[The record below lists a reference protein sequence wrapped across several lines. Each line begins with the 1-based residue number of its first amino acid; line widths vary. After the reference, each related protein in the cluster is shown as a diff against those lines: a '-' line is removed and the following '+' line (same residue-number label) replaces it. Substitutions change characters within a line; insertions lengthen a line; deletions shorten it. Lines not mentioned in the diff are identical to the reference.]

1 MVALLFASARLRTTP
16 LRVSSPCCSLAME
29 ERRLDLLAGAL
40 RDDHIDELMRE
51 RFIRIEDYISAEHV
65 ARLLVDIEG
74 LRSTGFAHTKAMD
87 GHGSLEWFTFGPGSV
102 GAAPPIPPELGGDPE
117 ARWQLGKLVGNLHR
131 SIEQGVGTS
140 FDPDWTE
147 LQYAYYPLGGFY
159 HKHIDSGAFHTH
171 PLLADSPDGSRRL
184 IKRACSFVL
193 YLNDQ
198 WTEADGGHLRVYDS
212 AAPDAAYRD
221 VAPTAGT
228 LVVFKSD
235 EVLHE
240 VMRSNARRVSIVGCA
255 WPRTHGPNH
264 SFSRRAPGPLLTA
277 LPPPAPR
284 VPGGSTGSSVQR
296 MRAQK
301 MTGSTYV
308 VRLKM
313 SDE

>member
-1 MVALLFASARLRTTP
+1 MLHGRKVVNADPTDAWDGKCFEEATSKIDPFIKLAIHGGQGEMIYSKYELLKAYWAAGCNAS
-16 LRVSSPCCSLAME
+16 E
-29 ERRLDLLAGAL
+29 
-40 RDDHIDELMRE
+40 
-51 RFIRIEDYISAEHV
+51 
-65 ARLLVDIEG
+65 
-74 LRSTGFAHTKAMD
+74 
-87 GHGSLEWFTFGPGSV
+87 
-102 GAAPPIPPELGGDPE
+102 AAPIPPELGGDPE

-264 SFSRRAPGPLLTA
+264 SFSPRAPRPLLTA
-277 LPPPAPR
+277 LPLPPPLRPR
-284 VPGGSTGSSVQR
+284 WFNRVIRAKDASSEN
-296 MRAQK
+296 
-301 MTGSTYV
+301 
-308 VRLKM
+308 
-313 SDE
+313 DW

>member
-1 MVALLFASARLRTTP
+1 MVALLFASAARLRTTP
-16 LRVSSPCCSLAME
+16 LRASPACCSLTME
-29 ERRLDLLAGAL
+29 ERRLDRPAGAL
-40 RDDHIDELMRE
+40 RDDHIAELVRE
-51 RFIRIEDYISAEHV
+51 RFIRVDDYISSEHV
-65 ARLLVDIEG
+65 ARLLADIEG
-74 LRSTGFAHTKAMD
+74 LRGTGCAHTKAMD

-117 ARWQLGKLVGNLHR
+117 ARWELCQLVGNLHR

-159 HKHIDSGAFHTH
+159 HKHVDSGAFHTH
-171 PLLADSPDGSRRL
+171 PLLADGPDGSRRL

-198 WTEADGGHLRVYDS
+198 WTEADGGHLRVYGS
-212 AAPDAAYRD
+212 AAPDAPYMD

-240 VMRSNARRVSIVGCA
+240 VMRSNARRVSIVGSA
-255 WPRTHGPNH
+255 SARARGP
-264 SFSRRAPGPLLTA
+264 
-277 LPPPAPR
+277 
-284 VPGGSTGSSVQR
+284 
-296 MRAQK
+296 
-301 MTGSTYV
+301 
-308 VRLKM
+308 
-313 SDE
+313 